1 MKGKRLLT
9 AALAGILLLGGCTP
23 EQGEPE
29 PSVTPTPGAE
39 MVEKMEFV
47 LPCYPSGGFH
57 PITGEDRVNLTL
69 SPLLYR
75 GLFALDRQFQP
86 REELCDGYTV
96 SETGLVWTFQLAPA
110 SFSDGS
116 ALTAEEVAASLNL
129 ARQSGRYATRLAAV
143 TRVTAEEGEVT
154 VTLSQPNGALP
165 ALLDV
170 PIVKETEDPLR
181 PLGTGPYYLT
191 GTGEELALTARSG
204 AKVPLD
210 TIPLRAIR
218 ANDDL
223 VYAFDAQ
230 EVSLV
235 DTDLTGSSTL
245 GYSGRFEAVDY
256 STTGLLYLGCNTRS
270 GACKNLE
277 VRQALARAVDRE
289 HIAGTLLAG
298 HAAAAA
304 LPVHP
309 DTQLYDKALAQDLGY
324 DPEAARTILSDGGW
338 QADEAGRLHKGRSSL
353 TLRLLVNQDSTYKV
367 AVAEYLAGAL
377 EQLGCGVTVEKLPWD
392 DFVNALKRGNF
403 DLYLGETVLTADF
416 DLETLL
422 GRSGGLNYGGYN
434 DGPTQELLS
443 AFRAAAEPDRPEAA
457 GALCARVGEMA
468 PVVPLCFKNGS
479 LLTQWGQI
487 QGASPTQRDAFAGLA
502 DWVIGGQ

>member
-143 TRVTAEEGEVT
+143 TRATAEEGEVT

-181 PLGTGPYYLT
+181 PLGTGP
-191 GTGEELALTARSG
+191 
-204 AKVPLD
+204 
-210 TIPLRAIR
+210 
-218 ANDDL
+218 
-223 VYAFDAQ
+223 
-230 EVSLV
+230 
-235 DTDLTGSSTL
+235 
-245 GYSGRFEAVDY
+245 
-256 STTGLLYLGCNTRS
+256 
-270 GACKNLE
+270 
-277 VRQALARAVDRE
+277 
-289 HIAGTLLAG
+289 
-298 HAAAAA
+298 
-304 LPVHP
+304 
-309 DTQLYDKALAQDLGY
+309 
-324 DPEAARTILSDGGW
+324 
-338 QADEAGRLHKGRSSL
+338 
-353 TLRLLVNQDSTYKV
+353 
-367 AVAEYLAGAL
+367 
-377 EQLGCGVTVEKLPWD
+377 
-392 DFVNALKRGNF
+392 
-403 DLYLGETVLTADF
+403 
-416 DLETLL
+416 
-422 GRSGGLNYGGYN
+422 
-434 DGPTQELLS
+434 
-443 AFRAAAEPDRPEAA
+443 
-457 GALCARVGEMA
+457 
-468 PVVPLCFKNGS
+468 
-479 LLTQWGQI
+479 
-487 QGASPTQRDAFAGLA
+487 
-502 DWVIGGQ
+502 